1 MVTSFVAALLLAGVP
16 VGTSKGIHTKPHA
29 HGTHIF
35 AESAEYCTSKHRKG
49 VTVFA
54 LSNQSEK
61 YCIQGSRCCVTSSR
75 RGDSDL
81 VFKSHGCW
89 LDMLRLDYNGRSIV
103 LNKMDGE
110 ETFMR
115 GNLNVTEL
123 MDIKVKDLNHVTF
136 CTSKNRQKYGKRPP
150 MEETGSSINNFVVLT
165 FKIPC
170 KKFTNIDLVDIGA
183 LISTQIREF
192 FNNNIANKKLG
203 IPALGTCD
211 YSVRTE
217 CPPSKLLIADVIF
230 SDVNAANC
238 FSMAADGKFS
248 IFGNTAQVSK
258 VTSIPSGI
266 GRL

>member
-1 MVTSFVAALLLAGVP
+1 MSSIPNTNGEVRGDGHFLRGGPAPGGGAGWNVERNP
-16 VGTSKGIHTKPHA
+16 HETTCPRHSYICGICRILHVEA
-29 HGTHIF
+29 S
-35 AESAEYCTSKHRKG
+35 ERR
-49 VTVFA
+49 
-54 LSNQSEK
+54 EK

-150 MEETGSSINNFVVLT
+150 MEETGSNL
-165 FKIPC
+165 
-170 KKFTNIDLVDIGA
+170 A
-183 LISTQIREF
+183 LHISF
-192 FNNNIANKKLG
+192 
-203 IPALGTCD
+203 
-211 YSVRTE
+211 
-217 CPPSKLLIADVIF
+217 
-230 SDVNAANC
+230 
-238 FSMAADGKFS
+238 
-248 IFGNTAQVSK
+248 
-258 VTSIPSGI
+258 
-266 GRL
+266 